1 MLPKYT
7 ALLIDDEPLSFG
19 VIENYLLPFDQIRV
33 TGKYTESSVALSQ
46 ILSQKPDLLFLDI
59 QMPHMNGF
67 ELIEA
72 MGSQHNPYIIF
83 TTAFEQYALQAFE
96 VNALGYLLKPFAKDK
111 FIKAV
116 QKFLSF
122 QESSQENAILTGL
135 AKILSS
141 QKESSGYLDKIMIRE
156 ARKVFF
162 IPVNEIICFEAA
174 GDYVK
179 VFTGSKYYLM
189 NGSLQALEAA
199 LPPQQYI
206 RIHRSYIINS
216 SRVKEFIPHLNGE
229 YQVVMQEGLQLK
241 MSRNYKDRVTE
252 FFKGL

>member
-1 MLPKYT
+1 MLHNYT
-7 ALLIDDEPLSFG
+7 AILVDDEPLSFG
-19 VIENYLLPFDQIRV
+19 VIENYLLSFDQIRV
-33 TGKYTESSVALSQ
+33 TGKYTESRAALSA
-46 ILSQKPDLLFLDI
+46 ILSLKPDLLFLDI
-59 QMPHMNGF
+59 QMPQMNGF

-72 MGSQHNPYIIF
+72 LGSQHNPYIIF

-111 FIKAV
+111 FAKAV
-116 QKFLSF
+116 QKFLAF

-141 QKESSGYLDKIMIRE
+141 QKENTGFLDKIMIRE

-162 IPVNEIICFEAA
+162 IPVSDIICFEAA

-179 VFTGSKYYLM
+179 VYTGHKNYLM
-189 NGSLQALEAA
+189 NGSLQALESA
-199 LPPQQYI
+199 LPPQQYV
-206 RIHRSYIINS
+206 RIHRSHIININ
-216 SRVKEFIPHLNGE
+216 RVKEFIPHLNGE
-229 YQVVMQEGLQLK
+229 YQVVMQDGPLLK
-241 MSRNYKDRVTE
+241 MSRNYKDRATE